1 MAPRKTS
8 QTRNILH
15 VDMDAFFVSV
25 EEVLNPSLRGKPV
38 IVGGNPNGR
47 GVVAAAS
54 YTARKYGIHSAMP
67 LARARR
73 LCQSAIFLPVSYE
86 RYVEFSRRIFDVL
99 RSYSPLV
106 EPLSLDEAFVDLSGC
121 LRLHGS
127 LLNTAQQIHEKI
139 RSQIGINSSIGI
151 GSNKLVAKVASKQVK
166 PRGMLWIVPGMERK
180 FLAPLRIDQIPGIGP
195 KSSAEL
201 KRMGIHT
208 VAQLE
213 KIPMEWLE
221 QAYGKW
227 GTALYFKARGVC
239 EHLVNA
245 EEANS
250 RSISRETTLEEDSV
264 DPKLLQ
270 STLSY
275 LVEKAASQLRQENL
289 YMRSVT
295 LKLRY
300 SDFKTVTRNHTL
312 REFTNDD
319 RIIFHAVCSLFMKL
333 FTRRTRVRLIGV
345 SLSSLG
351 RNRFQQTDLFEQA
364 SFEQRNSLFRSI
376 DGIRDKYGFHSILKA
391 GSIYDNNK

>member
-1 MAPRKTS
+1 MALEKMN
-8 QTRNILH
+8 QLRNILH

-25 EEVLNPSLRGKPV
+25 EEVLDPSLCGKPV
-38 IVGGNPNGR
+38 VVGGDPNGR

-73 LCQSAIFLPVSYE
+73 LCQSAIFLRASHR

-99 RSYSPLV
+99 QSYSPLV
-106 EPLSLDEAFVDLSGC
+106 EPMSLDEAFIDITGC

-127 LLNTAQQIHEKI
+127 LLDTAQQIHDRI
-139 RSQIGINSSIGI
+139 REQVGINSSIGI
-151 GSNKLVAKVASKQVK
+151 ASNKLVAKVASAEAK
-166 PRGMLWIVPGMERK
+166 PNGMLWIVPKMERK
-180 FLAPLRIDQIPGIGP
+180 FLAPLGVEKIPGIGP
-195 KSSAEL
+195 KSAVEL
-201 KRMGIHT
+201 RRMGIHT
-208 VAQLE
+208 VAHLGE
-213 KIPMEWLE
+213 LPVEWLE

-239 EHLVNA
+239 EHPVTA
-245 EEANS
+245 EKEDS
-250 RSISRETTLEEDSV
+250 RSINRETTLEEDAV
-264 DPKLLQ
+264 DPRFLK
-270 STLSY
+270 SVLSY

-300 SDFKTVTRNHTL
+300 SDFKTVTRCHTL

-319 RIIFHAVCSLFMKL
+319 GIIFHAICNLFVKL

-345 SLSSLG
+345 SLSSLN
-351 RNRFQQTDLFEQA
+351 RSRFQQTDLFEKA
-364 SFEQRNSLFRSI
+364 FPERRDRLFQGI
-376 DGIRDKYGFHSILKA
+376 DLIRGKHGFHSILKA
-391 GSIYDNNK
+391 GSVYNNKE

>member
-1 MAPRKTS
+1 M
-8 QTRNILH
+8 H

-25 EEVLNPSLRGKPV
+25 EEVLDPSLCGKPV

-73 LCQSAIFLPVSYE
+73 LCQSAIFLRASHRHYI
-86 RYVEFSRRIFDVL
+86 EFSRRIFDVL

-106 EPLSLDEAFVDLSGC
+106 EPMSLDEAFVDLTGC

-127 LLNTAQQIHEKI
+127 LLDTAQQIHEKI
-139 RSQIGINSSIGI
+139 REQIGINSSIGI
-151 GSNKLVAKVASKQVK
+151 ASNKLVAKVASAEAK
-166 PRGMLWIVPGMERK
+166 PNGMLWIVPGMERR
-180 FLAPLRIDQIPGIGP
+180 FLAPLGVEQIPGIGP
-195 KSSAEL
+195 KSAVEL
-201 KRMGIHT
+201 GRMGIHT

-213 KIPMEWLE
+213 KLPMEWLE

-227 GTALYFKARGVC
+227 GTTLYLKARGVC
-239 EHLVNA
+239 ERPVIT
-245 EEANS
+245 EEEYS

-264 DPKLLQ
+264 DSQFLT
-270 STLSY
+270 SVLSY
-275 LVEKAASQLRQENL
+275 LVEKAASQLRRENL

-300 SDFKTVTRNHTL
+300 SDFKTVTRCHTL

-319 RIIFHAVCSLFMKL
+319 GIIFHAVCSLFIKL
-333 FTRRTRVRLIGV
+333 FNRRTRVRLIGV
-345 SLSSLG
+345 SLSSLDQNKF
-351 RNRFQQTDLFEQA
+351 RQTNLFEQA
-364 SFEQRNSLFRSI
+364 SPERRNRLFQGI
-376 DGIRDKYGFHSILKA
+376 DHIRGKHGFHSILKA
-391 GSIYDNNK
+391 RSIYDSSE